1 MSRETISV
9 EEFRTR
15 LKAQTVSSR
24 IHTALKCPMCATVQS
39 IQSFICAGTE
49 PEQAEKFIGFSCV
62 GRVTGAPSPRKEP
75 DGEPCNW
82 TLGGLLRMHDLEVVD
97 EEGIKHPYFVVAS
110 PEEAQALEAAHA
122 AIAAK
127 DAEHG

>member
-9 EEFRTR
+9 DEFRMR
-15 LKAQTVSSR
+15 LKAQAVSSR
-24 IHTALKCPMCATVQS
+24 THAAVKCPMCATVQS

-62 GRVTGAPSPRKEP
+62 GRVTGAPAPRKEP

-82 TLGGLLRMHDLEVVD
+82 TLGGLFRMHDLEVVD
-97 EEGIKHPYFVVAS
+97 EDGTKHPHFVIAS
-110 PEEAQALEAAHA
+110 PEEAQALEAEHA
-122 AIAAK
+122 ASTAK
-127 DAEHG
+127 DTDHG